1 MSKAESDYG
10 GPQCRV
16 MRSIA
21 VEVRLSDVMVMVV
34 VVMTVVVQVVGV
46 SMVEVMV
53 VVVQVV
59 VQVVVMMPVLIVVV
73 MVKEKQESLF
83 FTPKNNCA
91 TPNQNLKA
99 CGRPLWHLIISSSV
113 NFQK

>member
-1 MSKAESDYG
+1 MSKAESDCG

-16 MRSIA
+16 MGSIA

-59 VQVVVMMPVLIVVV
+59 VMMPVLIVVV

-83 FTPKNNCA
+83 FTPKNNRA

>member
-46 SMVEVMV
+46 SMVEV
-53 VVVQVV
+53 VVQVV

-83 FTPKNNCA
+83 FTPKNNRA

>member
-1 MSKAESDYG
+1 MSKAESDCG

-59 VQVVVMMPVLIVVV
+59 VMMPVLIVVV

-83 FTPKNNCA
+83 FTPKNNRA

>member
-59 VQVVVMMPVLIVVV
+59 VMMPVLIVVV

-83 FTPKNNCA
+83 FTPKNNRA